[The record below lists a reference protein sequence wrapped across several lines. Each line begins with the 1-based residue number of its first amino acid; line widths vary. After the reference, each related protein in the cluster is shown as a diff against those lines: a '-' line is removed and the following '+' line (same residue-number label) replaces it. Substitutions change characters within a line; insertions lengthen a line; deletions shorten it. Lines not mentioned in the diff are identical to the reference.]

1 MSFQG
6 ESAVYKLS
14 FGYWC
19 PQRIDRSLGL
29 GGAVGILHSNQVL
42 GGCNLSCVA
51 GARYIWGYGCFW
63 VQSLHVSLI
72 RWWWVCAGGMMRR

>member
-29 GGAVGILHSNQVL
+29 AGAVGILHSNDVL

-51 GARYIWGYGCFW
+51 GVRYIWGYGLFLGSGFACFTH
-63 VQSLHVSLI
+63 SLVVG
-72 RWWWVCAGGMMRR
+72 VCGWGDE